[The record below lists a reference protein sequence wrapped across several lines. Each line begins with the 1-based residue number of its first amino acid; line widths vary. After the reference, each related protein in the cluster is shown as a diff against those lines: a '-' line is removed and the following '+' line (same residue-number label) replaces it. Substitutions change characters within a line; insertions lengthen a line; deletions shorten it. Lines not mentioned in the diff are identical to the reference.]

1 MSDKINVLISEE
13 DVEKR
18 IQEIG
23 TAISKEYEGKCVH
36 LICVLKGGVFFRMRT
51 GKKNYRTGNHGLY
64 VRIQLRR

>member
-23 TAISKEYEGKCVH
+23 SAISKEYEGK
-36 LICVLKGGVFFRMRT
+36 MRT
-51 GKKNYRTGNHGLY
+51 SDLCIKRWRIFCMRTCKKNQCTGNHGLY
-64 VRIQLRR
+64 VRIQLWR

>member
-18 IQEIG
+18 IQERIRRKMC
-23 TAISKEYEGKCVH
+23 TSDLRI
-36 LICVLKGGVFFRMRT
+36 KGRRIFRMRT

>member
-23 TAISKEYEGKCVH
+23 AAISKEYEGKCV
-36 LICVLKGGVFFRMRT
+36 CPYPAMEMTRNQAVL
-51 GKKNYRTGNHGLY
+51 
-64 VRIQLRR
+64 

>member
-36 LICVLKGGVFFRMRT
+36 LSHANWQKELP
-51 GKKNYRTGNHGLY
+51 YR
-64 VRIQLRR
+64 